1 MKAQE
6 RGRDADL
13 QRSAAVRCQR
23 HVPNVILALASFD
36 CVFLIFDWSKAAC
49 SKGMSV
55 HAVAHVVAMLVMLA
69 VVHDAGVRSR

>member
-13 QRSAAVRCQR
+13 QRSAAVRC

-36 CVFLIFDWSKAAC
+36 CVSLIFDRSKAAC